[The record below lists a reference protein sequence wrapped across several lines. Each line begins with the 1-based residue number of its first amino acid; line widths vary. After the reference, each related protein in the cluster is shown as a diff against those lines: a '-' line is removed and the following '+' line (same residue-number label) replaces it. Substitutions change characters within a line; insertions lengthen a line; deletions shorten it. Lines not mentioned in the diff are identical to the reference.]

1 MPRSNGSK
9 ADSPQMSFSESCV
22 AAAVGA
28 LNAGGRALRRVG
40 IEGPSL
46 ELEPLLNAARRRA
59 RLADFGAWDYE
70 TPLARLLDAYRNE
83 ARLTTLGR
91 ITVREM
97 LVSLLENLL
106 YMEAERQADPTI
118 ESRPLSAPVFII
130 GLPRTG
136 TTLLHGLMSQ
146 DPANRVPLT
155 WEVMFPARSA
165 QGQDGIRQL
174 REKTAARLQWANRLA
189 PEFKRIHPIAPD
201 LPQECIA
208 ITANVFMSIQF
219 HTTHDVTSYEDWFE
233 GDSQTLAYDFHYR
246 FLQHLDARAPGKRW
260 VLKAPGH
267 LFALD
272 ALLERYP
279 DAKIIQTHRD
289 PLRVM
294 ASMAS
299 HATVLRK
306 AFSDRA
312 EPTEIAADW
321 ANRWGNA
328 LDRFLAVRDL
338 APAEQFLDVAYDDI
352 EGAPLETIERIYSFL
367 GWQFTGDARGAMER
381 FLAANPKNKHGVHR
395 YSLSQYGLD
404 RDAELARFQRY
415 CDRFGVEVQA

>member
-1 MPRSNGSK
+1 MVAK
-9 ADSPQMSFSESCV
+9 AVSTSMSFSESCV
-22 AAAVGA
+22 AAGVGV
-28 LNAGGRALRRVG
+28 LNAGGKALRLIGV
-40 IEGPSL
+40 EGPSL
-46 ELEPLLNAARRRA
+46 ELESLKKAARRRTG
-59 RLADFGAWDYE
+59 LAEFGDWAFE
-70 TPLARLLDAYRNE
+70 EPLERLLESYRRE

-97 LVSLLENLL
+97 IVSLLENLL
-106 YMEAERQADPTI
+106 YMEAERAADPTI
-118 ESRPLSAPVFII
+118 ESRTITAPVFII

-136 TTLLHGLMSQ
+136 TTLLHNLMAE
-146 DPANRVPLT
+146 DAENRVPLT
-155 WEVMFPARSA
+155 WEVMFPARPA
-165 QGQDGIRQL
+165 AIGDERML
-174 REKTAARLQWANRLA
+174 RDKTAARLAWANRLA
-189 PEFKRIHPIAPD
+189 PEVKRIHPIAPD

-219 HTTHDVTSYEDWFE
+219 HTTHDVPSYEDWFE
-233 GDSQTLAYDFHYR
+233 RSGQALAYDFHYR
-246 FLQHLDARAPGKRW
+246 FLQHLDARRPGKRW

-312 EPTEIAADW
+312 DPTAIAADW
-321 ANRWGNA
+321 TRRWA
-328 LDRFLAVRDL
+328 
-338 APAEQFLDVAYDDI
+338 
-352 EGAPLETIERIYSFL
+352 
-367 GWQFTGDARGAMER
+367 DA
-381 FLAANPKNKHGVHR
+381 
-395 YSLSQYGLD
+395 
-404 RDAELARFQRY
+404 
-415 CDRFGVEVQA
+415 